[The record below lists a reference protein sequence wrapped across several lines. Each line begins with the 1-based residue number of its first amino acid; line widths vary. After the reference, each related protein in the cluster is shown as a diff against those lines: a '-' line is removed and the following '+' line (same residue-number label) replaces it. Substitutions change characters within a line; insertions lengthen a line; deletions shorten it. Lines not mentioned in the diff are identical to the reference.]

1 MIATLWWRYPG
12 RVSGSGGETW
22 PFPVRAMWLRE
33 LLQASQS
40 SYCRRTLAR
49 RPFLGKP
56 SHKTSHTFIR
66 LADRKAM
73 TMTAVETIPACRRQ
87 TPNPARCGLP
97 TLVVGAQLG
106 KNPYSPGAGLHPA
119 ALVGRGGELH
129 DWNVALRRIEN
140 SRPAQS
146 VVLHGLHGMGKTVLL
161 GEFHR
166 RAEDRHWMTV
176 IIEANA
182 GSPLRDILARGL
194 YPVVRELVRPRAGEK
209 LKTALATFKTF
220 SVKVDIAGAWSF
232 GCDLVPE
239 PGRGNSGGLE
249 SDLSELIGDL
259 AQAAHEQGRGLAIL
273 IDEAQDLTRDELKA
287 LCGICYQAGQLGW
300 PFILALAGLP
310 SLPRLL
316 SKANSCTEELF
327 SYRDTNLLESD
338 AARQALVRAA
348 AAEGVSWDEDAVSYV
363 LTEAQGHPYLLQ
375 EYGQATWNAAEGAT
389 LTYDDARVGV
399 VSGQAH
405 LDAGFYRS
413 QWERATRAQQAYLR
427 AMAVDR
433 AGPTQSADVASRL
446 GKTAMSVGAFRDSL
460 IKKGLIYAPHQGQVA
475 YALPGMAAFIFRQ
488 SRP

>member
-1 MIATLWWRYPG
+1 
-12 RVSGSGGETW
+12 
-22 PFPVRAMWLRE
+22 
-33 LLQASQS
+33 
-40 SYCRRTLAR
+40 
-49 RPFLGKP
+49 
-56 SHKTSHTFIR
+56 
-66 LADRKAM
+66 M
-73 TMTAVETIPACRRQ
+73 TMTAAETILTCGRQ
-87 TPNPARCGLP
+87 APNPARSGLP
-97 TLVVGAQLG
+97 TLVIGAQLG

-129 DWNVALRRIEN
+129 DWNIALRRIEN

-176 IIEANA
+176 IIEANTE
-182 GSPLRDILARGL
+182 SPLRDILARGL
-194 YPVVRELVRPRAGEK
+194 YPVVREFVRPKAGEK

-239 PGRGNSGGLE
+239 PRRGNSGGLE

-273 IDEAQDLTRDELKA
+273 IDEAQDLTRDELNA
-287 LCGICYQAGQLGW
+287 LCGICSQGEQLGW
-300 PFILALAGLP
+300 PFLLALAG
-310 SLPRLL
+310 LPRLL
-316 SKANSCTEELF
+316 SKANSCTESLF

-363 LTEAQGHPYLLQ
+363 VTEARGHPYLLQ
-375 EYGQATWNAAEGAT
+375 ECGQATWNAAEGAT

-405 LDAGFYRS
+405 LDAGFFRS

-427 AMAVDR
+427 AMAGDG

-446 GKTAMSVGAFRDSL
+446 GKTPMSVGAFRDSL
-460 IKKGLIYAPHQGQVA
+460 IKKDLIYAPHQGQVA
-475 YALPGMAAFIFRQ
+475 YALPGMADFIFRQ
-488 SRP
+488 TRP